1 MNKTR
6 FLSLLCLLF
15 IGICTSAQTSHVKG
29 WVTDAKKTPIEYANV
44 VLYDAVDTTRMVKAV
59 TTDVK
64 GHFGLSKI
72 PHGSYRLQVSCM
84 GYTSIHVRIDNLS
97 EDIKD
102 LQVVMR
108 EQAVAL
114 DETTV
119 TAQRVVMEFDRQIIY
134 PGQFEKENAM
144 DGVELVDKMRLHGV
158 VVDMATNSIK
168 TLRDGA
174 VKLRINGGP
183 ADLDDVRGIDPV
195 LVTRV
200 EYHDMPSM
208 RYDGA
213 GAVID
218 FYVKRRESG
227 GTAKLFTYNAVTCA
241 TGTESGSIKVNHRK
255 SEFFFS
261 GGNSYAHFN
270 ERYRNKATMYHFEGD
285 RVLVREETGLPSK
298 YHEDIYN
305 GALSYSYFDPTNVLF
320 TTKLNYSFYGTPN
333 KGTGNGIIREGQ
345 QSEISKQT
353 ATYYRD
359 KKARYSLYYQK
370 EMKHKQLLALEVMGS
385 YIYTGSHRSYR
396 ETQGGNTLT
405 DILSDADG
413 DTYLITVEGL
423 YEKRFGK
430 SSKLTAGL
438 IQHLNLADISYSG
451 TTDYQSEMDRF
462 ATNGYA
468 EWMSN
473 IGSFNYSGGVRGRF
487 ERILQKAGNNSSFS
501 VAPSL
506 RMGYRFGRNVQ
517 LRYSGTLSVS
527 VPSLRNLND
536 VEVIEDSYQARR
548 GNPRLGTITNYF
560 NSLFFTWYSGDLMT
574 TLNVS
579 DSYTVHP
586 VLGSIFRENGR
597 FITQCANGK
606 YDHTVNVE
614 AGGDWSAFDRRL
626 NIYGRIGYSF
636 RENAAKDYSHS
647 LNSWYYNV
655 GINWTYRNLTL
666 SGSANRGANSL
677 TNEMVRYSG
686 KGGIGLGLD
695 YKWKNLKL
703 GGGVNFAVG
712 HSYLYQTKSLNR
724 FVWSD
729 ERMYDP
735 EGNTMF
741 RIRMSWNIKFGR
753 QRESGYQRI
762 ENSGGESAVF

>member
-6 FLSLLCLLF
+6 FLLLNFLLS
-15 IGICTSAQTSHVKG
+15 GIFAHAQTSYVKG
-29 WVTDAKKTPIEYANV
+29 IVMDARKVPIEYANV
-44 VLYDAVDTTRMVKAV
+44 VLYDAADSTEIVKAV
-59 TTDVK
+59 TTDRK
-64 GHFGLSKI
+64 GRFELLKI
-72 PHGSYRLQVSCM
+72 SHGNYRLQASCV
-84 GYTSIHVRIDNLS
+84 GYVAARIRIDNLV
-97 EDIKD
+97 ENIQD
-102 LQVVMR
+102 LQLVMQ
-108 EQAVAL
+108 EKAVTL

-134 PGQFEKENAM
+134 PGKFEKENAM
-144 DGVELVDKMRLHGV
+144 DGVELVDKMRLHGI

-174 VKLRINGGP
+174 VQLRINGGP
-183 ADLDDVRGIDPV
+183 ADLNDVRGLDPK

-218 FYVKRRESG
+218 FYVKRKESG
-227 GTAKLFTYNAVTCA
+227 GTAKLFTYNAVDCA

-270 ERYRNKATMYHFEGD
+270 ERYSNKTTTYNFEGD
-285 RVLVREETGLPSK
+285 RTLVREEAGLPSK

-305 GALSYSYFDPTNVLF
+305 GAVSYSYFDPKNVLF

-333 KGTGNGIIREGQ
+333 KGTGNGAIYEGQ
-345 QSEISKQT
+345 QPAISKQT

-385 YIYTGSHRSYR
+385 YVYTGSHRSYR
-396 ETQGGNTLT
+396 ETQEGNTLT

-413 DTYLITVEGL
+413 DTYLITAEGL
-423 YEKRFGK
+423 YERRFGK
-430 SSKLTAGL
+430 RSKLTAGVT
-438 IQHLNLADISYSG
+438 QYLNLADISYSG
-451 TTDYQSEMDRF
+451 TTGYQSEMDRF
-462 ATNGYA
+462 STSGYA
-468 EWMSN
+468 EWMS
-473 IGSFNYSGGVRGRF
+473 STSRFNYSGGVRGRF

-536 VEVIEDSYQARR
+536 VEVVEDGYQARR
-548 GNPRLGTITNYF
+548 GNPRLGTITNYL
-560 NSLFFTWYSGDLMT
+560 NSLLFTWYSGDLMT

-586 VLGSIFRENGR
+586 VLGSIFRENDR
-597 FITQCANGK
+597 FITQYGNGK

-636 RENAAKDYSHS
+636 RENAAEDYSHS

-677 TNEMVRYSG
+677 SNEVVRYSG

-724 FVWSD
+724 FVLSD

-753 QRESGYQRI
+753 QRESNYQRI

>member
-1 MNKTR
+1 MNRTHCLTLI
-6 FLSLLCLLF
+6 FLLV
-15 IGICTSAQTSHVKG
+15 GIYAQAQTSSIKG
-29 WVTDAKKTPIEYANV
+29 IVTDIKKIPVEYANV

-102 LQVVMR
+102 LQVVMH

-158 VVDMATNSIK
+158 IVDMATNSIK

-195 LVTRV
+195 LVARV

-270 ERYRNKATMYHFEGD
+270 ERHSNKATMYHFEGD
-285 RVLVREETGLPSK
+285 RALVREETGLPSK
-298 YHEDIYN
+298 YQENIYN

-333 KGTGNGIIREGQ
+333 KGNGNGIIREGQ
-345 QSEISKQT
+345 QPEISKQT

-396 ETQGGNTLT
+396 ETQEGNTLT

-413 DTYLITVEGL
+413 DTYLITAEGL

-451 TTDYQSEMDRF
+451 TTGYQSEMDRF

-501 VAPSL
+501 VAPSW

-536 VEVIEDSYQARR
+536 VEVVEDSYQARR

-597 FITQCANGK
+597 FITQCGNGK

-614 AGGDWSAFDRRL
+614 AGGDWSAFNRRL

-636 RENAAKDYSHS
+636 RENAAEDYSHS

-686 KGGIGLGLD
+686 KGGVGLGLA

-735 EGNTMF
+735 EGN
-741 RIRMSWNIKFGR
+741 
-753 QRESGYQRI
+753 YD
-762 ENSGGESAVF
+762 V